1 MANSPITINPRYK
14 SSTRIDSG
22 SSEFD
27 SFIDD
32 FIIHGTSINT
42 LDTLCAEISGSAQR
56 AYTITGPYGSGKSTL
71 AVYLSYLIS
80 KNKTHRTAAHKKLQK
95 TNKTLSTDINNNF
108 DIKDGWL
115 IIKHVCGIE
124 SPAPAIL
131 SSILKALKKSFNQE
145 ELKVLNDEE
154 CLSRIKTELSK
165 PRNGAD
171 GIVLMLDEMGK
182 ALDFQSRENKDLHI
196 FQSLAD
202 IVQQA
207 KFPVVLIGFLH
218 QAFTEYA
225 KNKDAS
231 SQNDWAKVQGRYRDL
246 SYNPSIDESLVL
258 VGESIHILDQTA
270 TELKKTH
277 KNIISIVSQ
286 SFPQKNRTVATLE
299 KTLPLDPLVSLL
311 LGPISRRR
319 FSQNERSIFS
329 FLASQ
334 EKLGFKEFL
343 TDNYNSQ
350 ETQETQ
356 ETQEIYHP
364 ERLWD
369 YLHHNLHHLITT
381 SLDSK
386 AWLEGCDAI
395 FRAEQKGSETHVIVT
410 KIIALLTIFG
420 FQHQLHANEKF
431 LKEYF
436 NERGLT
442 NIDEVLSQLQEWT
455 VVIYRQHHD
464 AFFVFQGSD
473 IDINNM
479 VLDRIESISH
489 GVDWTEICE
498 GSQKILATAHY
509 QNTGTMRWANTK
521 LVKKLNVIDI
531 GPSENVPLTGEH
543 FLSFVLSASPIDQ
556 ETEKLAKKT
565 PHIAIGYS
573 DSLRSLK
580 TVAIELIA
588 LKQIETEDGKINHD
602 LIAKKEIANRIH
614 LATKNLEKELNS
626 AFRSAEWR
634 NQYIVKQK
642 TKQPLSVYASRIAD
656 NIYAKSPTVLNE
668 LVNRSKPSG
677 SANSAIRKL
686 MTAMLEQ
693 GEAEDLGFDKNTF
706 PAEKAIYLTCI
717 KSKGWHQQTKEGF
730 LFTDEW
736 SKKNIGQN
744 PAMYSLMQAGIDF
757 IKHSVGMVTIE
768 KLYVYWMSPP
778 FGITAG
784 LCRLYAMALLKS
796 MDGKIAFY
804 DWDSTSQ
811 FIFIPELDEE
821 LVTKIYRRPAEAGVR
836 YFHISSIHSHL
847 VDTLAKA
854 TKFQDTKHN
863 DVILSIAKHIVK
875 IVHTLPHWVK
885 RTSGEGFSDISKG
898 ESLSKEARNFR
909 NNVIKANDPYKLVLE
924 ELPTIFGEEI
934 NSKKKAE
941 RLSKTLMHVIAELE
955 GLHGQLVDTFTGI
968 IEKGLS
974 AKLDNDLKKRCRVVA
989 RNAKRPDI
997 KELASR
1003 LEKCIEGETSIEQVI
1018 SLSIGAPEKNWTDTN
1033 IRNGMDELQNQC
1045 TQMRRIETFSSMN
1058 NASGHVSKPLAL
1070 ITSDDKGNYVSTE
1083 SFIMNNLNNDKE
1095 VKNTMKSIEKSM
1107 KDVSLEKQIAALSHL
1122 LQQCMKE
1129 SSNA

>member
-1 MANSPITINPRYK
+1 MATPPITISPRYK

-22 SSEFD
+22 SSEFK
-27 SFIDD
+27 SSIGD
-32 FIIHGTSINT
+32 FIIHGTAINT
-42 LDTLCAEISGSAQR
+42 LGTLCAEILGSAQR
-56 AYTITGPYGSGKSTL
+56 AYTLTGPYGSGKSTL
-71 AVYLSYLIS
+71 ALYLSYLIS
-80 KNKTHRTAAHKKLQK
+80 KNETHRMEAHKKLQK
-95 TNKTLSTDINNNF
+95 TNKKLSTDIENNF
-108 DIKDGWL
+108 NIKDGWL
-115 IIKHVCGIE
+115 VITHVCGIE

-131 SSILKALKKSFNQE
+131 SSILKSLKKSFNHE
-145 ELKVLNDEE
+145 EIKALNDEE
-154 CLSRIKTELSK
+154 CLRRIKAELSK
-165 PRNGAD
+165 PKKRAD

-182 ALDFQSRENKDLHI
+182 ALDFQSRENKDLHV

-207 KFPVVLIGFLH
+207 ESPVILLGFLH

-231 SQNDWAKVQGRYRDL
+231 SQNEWAKVQGRYRDI

-258 VGESIHILDQTA
+258 IGESIKILDKTA
-270 TELKKTH
+270 LELKKTH
-277 KNIISIVSQ
+277 KAIISVVSQ

-319 FSQNERSIFS
+319 FSQNERSIFG

-334 EKLGFKEFL
+334 EKLGFKDFL
-343 TDNYNSQ
+343 MDNYDSQ
-350 ETQETQ
+350 Q
-356 ETQEIYHP
+356 TQEIYHP

-489 GVDWTEICE
+489 GVDWTEICVD
-498 GSQKILATAHY
+498 SQNILATAHY
-509 QNTGTMRWANTK
+509 QNTGTMRWANTR
-521 LVKKLNVIDI
+521 LVKKMNPSDI
-531 GPSENVPLTGEH
+531 ELSENVPLTGEP
-543 FLSFVLSASPIDQ
+543 FLNFVLSASPIDR
-556 ETEKLAKKT
+556 EIIKLAERT
-565 PHIAIGYS
+565 PHIAISYS
-573 DSLRSLK
+573 DSLNSLK
-580 TVAIELIA
+580 TVAIELLA
-588 LKQIETEDGKINHD
+588 LRQIEKEDGKINHD

-614 LATKNLEKELNS
+614 LATKNLENELNY
-626 AFRSAEWR
+626 AFRSAEWT

-642 TKQPLSVYASRIAD
+642 SKQPLSVHASRIAD

-686 MTAMLEQ
+686 MTAMLEE
-693 GEAEDLGFDKNTF
+693 GEVEDLGFDKNTF

-717 KSKGWHQQTKEGF
+717 KSKGWHQNTNEGF
-730 LFTDEW
+730 LFTSEW
-736 SKKNIGQN
+736 SKKSIEQN
-744 PAMYSLMQAGIDF
+744 PAMHSLMEAGIDF
-757 IKHSVGMVTIE
+757 IKNSEEMVTIE
-768 KLYVYWMSPP
+768 QLYSYWMAPP
-778 FGITAG
+778 YGLTAG
-784 LCRLYAMALLKS
+784 LCRLYGMALLKA

-804 DWDSTSQ
+804 DWDSTNQ

-821 LVTKIYRRPAEAGVR
+821 LVTKIYRRPSEAGVR

-847 VDTLAKA
+847 IDTLASA
-854 TKFQDTKHN
+854 TESENTKNN

-885 RTSGEGFSDISKG
+885 RTSGEGFSDNGKS
-898 ESLSKEARNFR
+898 ESLSEEARRFR
-909 NNVIKANDPYKLVLE
+909 NNVIKANDPYKLILE
-924 ELPTIFGEEI
+924 ELPTIFGEDI
-934 NSKKKAE
+934 NSKKTAQ
-941 RLSKTLMHVIAELE
+941 RLSKTLIRVIAELE
-955 GLHGQLVDTFTGI
+955 GLHGQLIATFTRVI
-968 IEKGLS
+968 KKVLS
-974 AKLDNDLKKRCRVVA
+974 AKLDNDLKERCKAVV
-989 RNAKRPDI
+989 RNAQRPDI
-997 KELASR
+997 KELANR
-1003 LEKCIEGETSIEQVI
+1003 LVKYIDGKISIEQVI

-1033 IRNGMDELQNQC
+1033 IRNGLDELQNQC
-1045 TQMRRIETFSSMN
+1045 IQIRRVETFSSMN
-1058 NASGHVSKPLAL
+1058 NSGRGASKPLAL
-1070 ITSDDKGNYVSTE
+1070 ITSDEKGNYVSTE
-1083 SFIMNNLNNDKE
+1083 SFVMNNLNNDKE
-1095 VKNTMKSIEKSM
+1095 VKNAMKSIEKSM
-1107 KDVSLEKQIAALSHL
+1107 KEVSLEKQIAALSRL
-1122 LQQCMKE
+1122 LEQCMRE
-1129 SSNA
+1129 SSNV